1 MVAKKL
7 SGPRSLWFG
16 ALLSI
21 MLSSGSY
28 STEWDIGLE
37 NSSEF
42 VGGGRYNWTVYVV
55 AEEPVL
61 NEIDHV
67 VYILHPSFTE
77 PKRTIDTPENNF
89 SLSASGR
96 GEFLI
101 TAKIVFKSG
110 EVVPIEHWLRLEAH
124 RAPAEEPEPPPPP
137 PPPQQER
144 ELVVENTANFLKGD
158 RWEWT
163 IYIAAP
169 DEVLEQIECVYYIL
183 DPSYRE
189 PKREVCDG
197 RSNDSGKGFFLTDM
211 AWEPFE
217 VSVRIRFIDGETRS
231 LVHRLRTP
239 HLLEE

>member
-7 SGPRSLWFG
+7 SGLRSLWFG

-28 STEWDIGLE
+28 STEWDIRLE
-37 NSSEF
+37 NSSES
-42 VGGGRYNWTVYVV
+42 VGGRGYRWTVYVV

-77 PKRTIDTPENNF
+77 PKRIIDTPENNF

-110 EVVPIEHWLRLEAH
+110 EVVPIEHWLRLEVH

-137 PPPQQER
+137 PAPQQER
-144 ELVVENTANFLKGD
+144 ELAVENTANFLGGD

-189 PKREVCDG
+189 PKREVCDDRG
-197 RSNDSGKGFFLTDM
+197 NDPGKGFFLTDT
-211 AWEPFE
+211 AREPFE
-217 VSVRIRFIDGETRS
+217 VGVRINFIDGQTKS

-239 HLLEE
+239 HLPEE